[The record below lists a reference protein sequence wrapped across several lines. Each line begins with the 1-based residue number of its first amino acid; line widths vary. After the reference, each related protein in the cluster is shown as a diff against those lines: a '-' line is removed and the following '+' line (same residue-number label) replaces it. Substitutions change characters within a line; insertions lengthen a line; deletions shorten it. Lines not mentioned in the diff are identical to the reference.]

1 MDRYEKSRLIGH
13 LIKRAQH
20 TIRQAMDDALRPLG
34 LTTPQ
39 FVAMC
44 NLAECSGISNAD
56 LSRKC
61 FVTPQT
67 MNVIISA
74 LQKGGY
80 LARASHE
87 THGRIQRISLTAAG
101 EALLARADELILKV
115 ENRTFKVFTLEELGQ
130 LSRLMEKFPI
140 IDD

>member
-20 TIRQAMDDALRPLG
+20 TIRIAMDETLRPLG

-44 NLAECSGISNAD
+44 NLDEFPGISNAD
-56 LSRKC
+56 LARKC

-67 MNVIISA
+67 MNVIIGA
-74 LQKGGY
+74 LEKGGY
-80 LARASHE
+80 LERESHE
-87 THGRIQRISLTAAG
+87 SHGRIQRISLTATG
-101 EALLARADELILKV
+101 QALREQADDLIFGV
-115 ENRTFKVFTLEELGQ
+115 EKRTFKVFTLEELGE
-130 LSRLMEKFPI
+130 LKKLMEKLPI
-140 IDD
+140 IAE